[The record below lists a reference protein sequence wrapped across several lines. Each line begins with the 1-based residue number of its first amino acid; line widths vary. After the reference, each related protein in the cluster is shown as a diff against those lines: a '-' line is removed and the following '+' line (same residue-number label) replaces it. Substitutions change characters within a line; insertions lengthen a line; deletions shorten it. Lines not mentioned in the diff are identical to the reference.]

1 MQSLLLSVDPF
12 RRVVRYTAAR
22 REHRLGGK
30 VMFRMTKIES
40 LPVRPRVTP
49 DPERAAELQRR
60 MEALQYRPETGFHRD
75 RLQGKTE
82 RPVLRLVK

>member
-1 MQSLLLSVDPF
+1 M
-12 RRVVRYTAAR
+12 
-22 REHRLGGK
+22 EHRWEELK
-30 VMFRMTKIES
+30 MIFRSSQADS

-60 MEALQYRPETGFHRD
+60 IEALQYRPETGFHRD
-75 RLQGKTE
+75 RLQGKAG

>member
-1 MQSLLLSVDPF
+1 
-12 RRVVRYTAAR
+12 
-22 REHRLGGK
+22 
-30 VMFRMTKIES
+30 MFKMTKIDS
-40 LPVRPRVTP
+40 LPVRLRVTP

-82 RPVLRLVK
+82 RPILRLVK

>member
-1 MQSLLLSVDPF
+1 MTMSVDPF
-12 RRVVRYTAAR
+12 RRVVRYTARAR

-30 VMFRMTKIES
+30 VMFRMTKIDS

-60 MEALQYRPETGFHRD
+60 IDALQYRPETGFHRD
-75 RLQGKTE
+75 RLQEKTE
-82 RPVLRLVK
+82 KPVLRLVK